1 MSKSDRLTRPE
12 IKRVLNT
19 CLVLQSSQCR
29 RAAIV
34 LSHAGMRV
42 TEIGLLQ
49 TKSVITQ
56 SGMIRSEIALPAKI
70 CKNLKHR
77 SAWLSNPKTRD
88 ILQEWIDYRLKMRW
102 GTGDHGEYMGL
113 NPESRFLYSN
123 RGRPYSL
130 QPKYATLK
138 SGEVREYQSC
148 DALQAMIT
156 DTYKKCGLF
165 NASSHAGRKSLA
177 TNAALKG
184 VDIEDIA
191 QILGHDSP
199 QTTLEYIVIDERRIR
214 EMYAAIDI

>member
-49 TKSVITQ
+49 TKSVLTK
-56 SGMIRSEIALPAKI
+56 SGVIRHEVALPAKI
-70 CKNLKHR
+70 CKHLKHR
-77 SAWLSNPKTRD
+77 SVWLSNPVTRE
-88 ILQEWIDYRLKMRW
+88 IVEEWIGYRLKMKW
-102 GTGDHGEYMGL
+102 GTGEPGEYAGL

-123 RGRPYSL
+123 RGRPYSI
-130 QPKYATLK
+130 QPKRAKLK
-138 SGEVREYQSC
+138 SGEVKEYKSC
-148 DALQAMIT
+148 DALQAFIT
-156 DTYKKCGLF
+156 TTYKKCGLF

-177 TNAALKG
+177 TNASIKG
-184 VDIEDIA
+184 VPIEDIA
-191 QILGHDSP
+191 ILLGHDSP
-199 QTTLEYIVIDERRIR
+199 QTTLEYIVIDEKRIR